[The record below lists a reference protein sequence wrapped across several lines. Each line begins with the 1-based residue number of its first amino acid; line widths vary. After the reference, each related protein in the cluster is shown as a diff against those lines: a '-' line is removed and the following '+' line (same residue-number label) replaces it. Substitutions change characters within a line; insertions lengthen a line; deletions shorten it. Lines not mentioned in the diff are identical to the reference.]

1 MVRLTTIKDVARRA
15 GVSPTTVSATFNG
28 SAPVS
33 EALKA
38 RVRAVA
44 EELNYRPDP
53 LARTL
58 RRGTTTTIG
67 FVVPD
72 VAIPWASHLAR
83 AVQRALAER
92 GYTML
97 LASNEDDPNRELQDI
112 AVMTDN
118 RVAGLIV
125 APTSHGIDYA
135 ERLTLAV
142 RCPAVLVDRVVAPDH
157 FDAVVDDNA
166 LGGLLIANYLHR
178 LGHRR
183 IGFLVGRSGIS
194 SSDERH
200 IGLRD
205 ALAHLRIPLDPQHV
219 RHGIHTVE
227 GAYCAV
233 QDIMS
238 NRQRPTALVCL
249 SNPSVRGAMA
259 GLLNMGLRVPEEVSL
274 ASFDGYNPPEGWS
287 PQITCLQQDAVTIG
301 EHAVELLLGRIA
313 REEPSHSE
321 TIRVKPRLFI
331 GTSCRNVRNSSL

>member
-1 MVRLTTIKDVARRA
+1 MP

-38 RVRAVA
+38 RVRAAPPLA

-92 GYTML
+92 GYHPCSWHPTRTTPTG
-97 LASNEDDPNRELQDI
+97 NCQDI

-142 RCPAVLVDRVVAPDH
+142 RCPAVLVDRVVAPDQ
-157 FDAVVDDNA
+157 FRR
-166 LGGLLIANYLHR
+166 GGR
-178 LGHRR
+178 
-183 IGFLVGRSGIS
+183 
-194 SSDERH
+194 
-200 IGLRD
+200 
-205 ALAHLRIPLDPQHV
+205 
-219 RHGIHTVE
+219 
-227 GAYCAV
+227 
-233 QDIMS
+233 
-238 NRQRPTALVCL
+238 
-249 SNPSVRGAMA
+249 
-259 GLLNMGLRVPEEVSL
+259 
-274 ASFDGYNPPEGWS
+274 
-287 PQITCLQQDAVTIG
+287 
-301 EHAVELLLGRIA
+301 
-313 REEPSHSE
+313 
-321 TIRVKPRLFI
+321 
-331 GTSCRNVRNSSL
+331 